1 MDTSKKLYRTA
12 LVTGAAQ
19 GIGLAIAETLAST
32 GLYRV
37 MMADIQAE
45 ELQRAKQHIV
55 ATVECLADDPERV
68 DTVVCD
74 VTSKAQVDDMVQ
86 KCIDR
91 FGALHVCVANAGI
104 VKSADFL
111 ELTEQDFDSVIAVNL
126 KGVFLTCQAAA
137 RAMVSTQQSAS
148 SSAAA
153 AESGLDSSCSI
164 ITMSSMNAVTAIPSI
179 TAYNASKGGINNL
192 TRNMALSLA
201 RNNIRVNAVA
211 PGSVMTDMLRKVAH
225 DREIMRNILSRT
237 PIQRIADPKEIANVV
252 KFLASP
258 DASYITGQILYVDGG
273 RSTLNYVNPVD
284 EQLLDSLTCTHSIS

>member
-1 MDTSKKLYRTA
+1 
-12 LVTGAAQ
+12 
-19 GIGLAIAETLAST
+19 
-32 GLYRV
+32 
-37 MMADIQAE
+37 
-45 ELQRAKQHIV
+45 
-55 ATVECLADDPERV
+55 
-68 DTVVCD
+68 
-74 VTSKAQVDDMVQ
+74 
-86 KCIDR
+86 
-91 FGALHVCVANAGI
+91 
-104 VKSADFL
+104 
-111 ELTEQDFDSVIAVNL
+111 
-126 KGVFLTCQAAA
+126 
-137 RAMVSTQQSAS
+137 
-148 SSAAA
+148 
-153 AESGLDSSCSI
+153 
-164 ITMSSMNAVTAIPSI
+164 MNSVTAIPSI

-284 EQLLDSLTCTHSIS
+284 EQVLDSLTCKESSV